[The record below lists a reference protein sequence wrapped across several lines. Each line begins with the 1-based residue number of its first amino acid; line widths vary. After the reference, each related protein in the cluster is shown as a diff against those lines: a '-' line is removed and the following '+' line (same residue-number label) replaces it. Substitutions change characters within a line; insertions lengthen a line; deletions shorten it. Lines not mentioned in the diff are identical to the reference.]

1 MTAIS
6 GTVTANT
13 VVTAV
18 AASSGNGDT
27 IAAIFNGIIFRS
39 VSNTA
44 CVATNASGTVTI
56 YWPASGLLMADQQI
70 LQFVANEI
78 AAVTSL
84 TSPITLNVSQAKWLT
99 S

>member
-13 VVTAV
+13 VVTVV

-27 IAAIFNGIIFRS
+27 IAAIFNGITFRS
-39 VSNTA
+39 ISNTA

-56 YWPASGLLMADQQI
+56 YWPASSVLAADAQV

-84 TSPITLNVSQAKWLT
+84 TSPITINVSAAKWLT